1 MLGILYIFGYV
12 GVGCCGGM
20 GLLGGICG
28 VLVRDCL
35 IGKIIDLLVIFG
47 E

>member
-12 GVGCCGGM
+12 GVGYCGGM

-28 VLVRDCL
+28 VLARDWL
-35 IGKIIDLLVIFG
+35 IGKIIGLLAIFG